1 MEKKYVYVGSMAYF
15 ANHMK
20 AKLMAK
26 GTKASQRTCFHQH
39 FFRAEFHTNVEI
51 KMKMEYFVTYSSFL
65 GGNLPKNI
73 LLKFFHH
80 IPLGLGVGVGGSF
93 LLDFYFLGQVLETC
107 CHLMLN
113 HSWDVQHEKFEE
125 KFGFHMFAH
134 CCGYNKSIE
143 NLLFM

>member
-26 GTKASQRTCFHQH
+26 GTKASQRTCFW
-39 FFRAEFHTNVEI
+39 AEFHTNVEI

-65 GGNLPKNI
+65 GEIGQNFF
-73 LLKFFHH
+73 LKFFHH
-80 IPLGLGVGVGGSF
+80 IPLGLGGWGSF

-107 CHLMLN
+107 CHLMVN
-113 HSWDVQHEKFEE
+113 HSWDVH
-125 KFGFHMFAH
+125 
-134 CCGYNKSIE
+134 I
-143 NLLFM
+143 